1 MRTIKPNIYV
11 FFLQS
16 SCMARWLAISN
27 RTNWEVT
34 RKKNIWGV
42 PQRNKSIIER
52 VKPGDTVLIYV
63 SQQKED
69 DTLLPS
75 AVTGAFEVVSEP
87 FEERTRVFVA
97 PEQMGDEVF
106 PYRIKLKPVKVFDPP
121 VEFKPLIPKLKF
133 ITNKT
138 MWTGHIRQAMRV
150 IPEEDC
156 QVIWDAART

>member
-11 FFLQS
+11 FFPQS
-16 SCMARWLAISN
+16 LCMTRWLAISN
-27 RTNWEVT
+27 RTNWEIT

-42 PQRNKSIIER
+42 PQRNKNIIGR
-52 VKPGDTVLIYV
+52 VKSGDTVLIYV
-63 SQQKED
+63 SQQKD
-69 DTLLPS
+69 GDNLLPS
-75 AVTGAFEVVSEP
+75 AVTGAFEVASEP
-87 FEERTRVFVA
+87 YEERTKVFVA

-150 IPEEDC
+150 IPEEDY
-156 QVIWDAART
+156 QTILNAAKS

>member
-16 SCMARWLAISN
+16 LCMARWLAISN

-42 PQRNKSIIER
+42 SQRSKNIIGR
-52 VKPGDTVLIYV
+52 TKLGDTVLIYV
-63 SQQKED
+63 SQQKEG

-75 AVTGAFEVVSEP
+75 AVAGVFEVTSEP
-87 FEERTRVFVA
+87 YEERTKVFVA

-106 PYRIKLKPVKVFDPP
+106 PYRIHLKPIEIFESP
-121 VEFKPLIPKLKF
+121 VEFKPLIPELNF

-138 MWTGHIRQAMRV
+138 MWTGHIRQAMRM
-150 IPEEDC
+150 IPEEDY
-156 QVIWDAART
+156 QTILNSAKS